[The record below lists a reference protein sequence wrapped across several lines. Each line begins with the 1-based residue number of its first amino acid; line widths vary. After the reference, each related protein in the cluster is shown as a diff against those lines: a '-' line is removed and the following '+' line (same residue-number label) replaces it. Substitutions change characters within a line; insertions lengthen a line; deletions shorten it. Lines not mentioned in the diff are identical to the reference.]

1 MAHCRTCAHYAEQ
14 PSECRR
20 YAPQPTEAD
29 AKAQWPTVS
38 AQDWCGEYKP
48 DAEKEK
54 VSGQAA

>member
-1 MAHCRTCAHYAEQ
+1 MAHCQTCAHYATDG
-14 PSECRR
+14 SECRR

-48 DAEKEK
+48 DAEKERG
-54 VSGQAA
+54 SQAA